1 MTSDT
6 SDREFGL
13 LVTANTVVHFH
24 TDTGRIIYSRNRWSP
39 DIAAVATEAISLKRP
54 QRFRRAMITMASFAG
69 YFTKI
74 NMLYMRE
81 VNIFRLT

>member
-39 DIAAVATEAISLKRP
+39 DIAAVATEAI
-54 QRFRRAMITMASFAG
+54 
-69 YFTKI
+69 
-74 NMLYMRE
+74 
-81 VNIFRLT
+81 